1 VEWPLSSNKR
11 HFSTYPIIPNAVYP
25 IVVITIRRP
34 TMTEYELFD
43 AVGTFHGLAISTLMA
58 YFSILSAYL
67 LVGYLTGPNL
77 SRQQTILITG
87 LYLVMQLFMVWGA
100 VSYFRLGAHFAEQAG
115 SMPSGII
122 VSFVKPHQI
131 ALFLLIFG
139 VIAGLKFMWD
149 VRHPKTE

>member
-1 VEWPLSSNKR
+1 
-11 HFSTYPIIPNAVYP
+11 
-25 IVVITIRRP
+25 
-34 TMTEYELFD
+34 MTEYELID

-58 YFSILSAYL
+58 YFSVLSAYL
-67 LVGYLTGPNL
+67 LVGYLLGPNL

-100 VSYFRLGAHFAEQAG
+100 VSYFLLARLFMEQAG
-115 SMPSGII
+115 SVPPGII

-131 ALFLLIFG
+131 VFFLLTIG

-149 VRHPKTE
+149 VRHPETE